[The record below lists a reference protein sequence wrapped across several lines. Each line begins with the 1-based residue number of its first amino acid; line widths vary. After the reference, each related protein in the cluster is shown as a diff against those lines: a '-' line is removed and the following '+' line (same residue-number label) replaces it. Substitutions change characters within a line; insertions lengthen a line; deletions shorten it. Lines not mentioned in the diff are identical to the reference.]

1 MKGKVIGVT
10 GKFKPR
16 GIWAVVLLFVLATTF
31 GLIVGWQPL
40 NVYDEL
46 TAAPVFDPMG
56 LFGGAEKE
64 RTDGGYFVLIDERG
78 TLLDQTSMYVY
89 RGDEFIAENNIR
101 YRVKTVDG
109 DVARCETIGPEEP
122 IAALDNTEAVPA
134 SIFGGTDS
142 NKPTVG
148 IYHTHGGESYVP
160 TEGVESVKG
169 KGGIDEV
176 AKALEGKL
184 NSQGI
189 KAIVDDTSHVPN
201 DSGSYRRS
209 RRTAANLMKQGA
221 NYLVDVHRD
230 AAPASQYTAR
240 VNGKDVAKIRLV
252 VGRQNPQESAALD
265 LAKRIKDHCDKD
277 HPGLCKGIF
286 MGRGAYNQDLSP
298 NAMLIEVG
306 SEKTTLEQ
314 AKAGVDLFADD
325 LPNILGAGTTG
336 ATRVGTKTGQGGSW
350 KALGWIIG
358 AFIVGGL
365 GYLLISSGSI
375 KGAAGKLKQFGG
387 SEWSSFFGRRGKI
400 GDKDNDDSDSGG
412 GV

>member
-1 MKGKVIGVT
+1 MT
-10 GKFKPR
+10 SRFKSR
-16 GIWAVVLLFVLATTF
+16 VVWVAALLFVLVTAF
-31 GLIVGWQPL
+31 GFAAGWQPL
-40 NVYDEL
+40 AASTQWTL
-46 TAAPVFDPMG
+46 APVFDPTG
-56 LFGGAEKE
+56 LFGGYEKE

-78 TLLDQTSMYVY
+78 TVLDQTSMYVY

-109 DVARCETIGPEEP
+109 DVARCVTIGPEEP
-122 IAALDNTEAVPA
+122 VAAIEATESVPA
-134 SIFGGTDS
+134 AVFGGGAAT

-160 TEGVESVKG
+160 TQGVESVQG
-169 KGGIDEV
+169 KGGISDV
-176 AKALEGKL
+176 AKTLESKL
-184 NSQGI
+184 NSMGI
-189 KAIVDDTSHVPN
+189 KAITDDTSHVPN

-221 NYLVDVHRD
+221 NYLIDVHRD
-230 AAPASQYTAR
+230 AAPASQYSAR

-265 LAKRIKDHCDKD
+265 LAKRIKDHLDKD
-277 HPGLCKGIF
+277 HPGLSKGIF

-306 SEKTTLEQ
+306 SEKTSLAQ
-314 AKAGVDLFADD
+314 AKAGVDLFAEE
-325 LPNILGAGTTG
+325 LPKIIGAGTAG
-336 ATRVGTKTGQGGSW
+336 ATKVGTRTGQGGSW

-358 AFIVGGL
+358 AFIVGGA

-387 SEWSSFFGRRGKI
+387 SEWSSFFGRRGR
-400 GDKDNDDSDSGG
+400 GGGRDDDDSDSGG
-412 GV
+412 A